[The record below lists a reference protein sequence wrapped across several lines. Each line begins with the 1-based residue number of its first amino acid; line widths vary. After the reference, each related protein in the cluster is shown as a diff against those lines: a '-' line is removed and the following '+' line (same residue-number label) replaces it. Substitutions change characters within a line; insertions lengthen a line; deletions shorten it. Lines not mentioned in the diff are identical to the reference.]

1 MEYLHLLILKL
12 KPHFTIQ
19 SKDTKEK
26 GLSMIKHIRKK
37 CGENKGL
44 ARKWRKRFK
53 VEI

>member
-26 GLSMIKHIRKK
+26 GLSMIKHIRKNVEK
-37 CGENKGL
+37 IKG
-44 ARKWRKRFK
+44 
-53 VEI
+53 

>member
-26 GLSMIKHIRKK
+26 RLSMIKHIRKM
-37 CGENKGL
+37 GENDHWRDKQ
-44 ARKWRKRFK
+44 ATKKWWSG
-53 VEI
+53 E